1 MEISTSISV
10 EQLMNY
16 FNMQLIEGDKKS
28 LKRRI
33 FIADT
38 NRPGL
43 ELAGFY
49 QYSDKKRIVILGDKE
64 QEYIKTLSNYRQK
77 KSFDFLTGDDTP
89 VIIISKSRECP
100 PILKRIARK
109 KNFPILTTDLETY
122 RLIIDI
128 TTYLDEAL
136 APCETLHGGL
146 LNVYGTG
153 ILIKGESGLGK
164 SEIALEL
171 IKKGHL
177 LIADDRVD
185 VFRVHNRL
193 VGKAAEVLAGL
204 LEIRGVGVIDVARMF
219 GVTSVAKSVGVDL
232 VIELETWDK
241 SANYNRIGIEEKKF
255 SKILDIDVPKVV
267 IPVREGRSMAV
278 VIETAVRNWVLQ
290 EQGLNSA
297 REFEQRVLAFIN
309 KNKEEEE

>member
-1 MEISTSISV
+1 MEITTSIKV
-10 EQLMNY
+10 RKLKDY
-16 FNMQLIEGDKKS
+16 FGMEHIAGNDKS
-28 LKRRI
+28 LDRDI

-49 QYSDKKRIVILGDKE
+49 QFSQKKRIVVLGDKE
-64 QEYIKTLSNYRQK
+64 QEYIKTLSAYRQRK
-77 KSFDFLTGDDTP
+77 TFNFLTSEDTP
-89 VIIISKSRECP
+89 VIIITKNRECP
-100 PILKRIARK
+100 PTLMRIAKR
-109 KNFPILTTDLETY
+109 KNFPVLITPLETY

-136 APCETLHGGL
+136 APCETVHGGL
-146 LNVYGTG
+146 LNIYGIG
-153 ILIKGESGLGK
+153 VLIQGVSGLGK

-177 LIADDRVD
+177 MIADDRVD
-185 VFRVHNRL
+185 IYRVHNKL

-219 GVTSVAKSVGVDL
+219 GVTSVAKSVNIDY
-232 VIELETWDK
+232 VIHLESWD
-241 SANYNRIGIEEKKF
+241 SDTNYNRLGIEEKQYL
-255 SKILDIDVPKVV
+255 SVLGIDVPKIV

-278 VIETAVRNWVLQ
+278 VIESAVRNFVLQ

-297 REFEQRVLAFIN
+297 HEFEARVLKYIE
-309 KNKEEEE
+309 KNKEE

>member
-1 MEISTSISV
+1 MEINSSITV
-10 EQLMNY
+10 EKLMNY
-16 FNMQLIEGDKKS
+16 FNMQLIAGDKNS
-28 LKRRI
+28 LKRKI
-33 FIADT
+33 QIADT

-49 QYSDKKRIVILGDKE
+49 QFSDKKRIVILGDKE
-64 QEYIKTLSNYRQK
+64 QEYIKTLSVYRQRK
-77 KSFDFLTGDDTP
+77 TFNFLTSDDTP
-89 VIIISKSRECP
+89 VIIITKSRECP
-100 PILKRIARK
+100 PTLKRIAKR
-109 KNFPILTTDLETY
+109 KNFPILTTELETY

-128 TTYLDEAL
+128 TTYLDEEL
-136 APCETLHGGL
+136 APSETIHGGL

-185 VFRVHNRL
+185 VFRVHNKL
-193 VGKAAEVLAGL
+193 VGKPAEVLAGL

-219 GVTSVAKSVGVDL
+219 GVTSVSKSVGVDL
-232 VIELETWDK
+232 VIELETWDID
-241 SANYNRIGIEEKKF
+241 SNYNRIGIEEKKYY
-255 SKILDIDVPKVV
+255 KILGIDVPKVV

-297 REFEQRVLAFIN
+297 REFEQRVLAFIE
-309 KNKEEEE
+309 KNKEE